1 MASAEKFADSTHAN
15 RPYLG
20 HFLISNLI
28 VMPTL
33 CCGYNLDFPSILM
46 DANSSSYKQKKSF
59 PLCLFVRLFR
69 HTVCSVVVYLLV
81 RLFLCLSGCYTWPSC
96 TYNMHSAW
104 SLIHS
109 PPVQGISALEV
120 HIFFK
125 LNILCSFCF
134 SSFSLFL

>member
-46 DANSSSYKQKKSF
+46 DANSSSYKKKKIFSTLSF
-59 PLCLFVRLFR
+59 CSSVSAHCLFGSRLF
-69 HTVCSVVVYLLV
+69 V
-81 RLFLCLSGCYTWPSC
+81 G
-96 TYNMHSAW
+96 
-104 SLIHS
+104 
-109 PPVQGISALEV
+109 
-120 HIFFK
+120 
-125 LNILCSFCF
+125 SFV
-134 SSFSLFL
+134 SLFIGVLHLAVMYIQHAQRLEPHT